1 MMMILMVMVMVMVI
15 MMVVVMRNVMTD
27 DLRLS
32 PTKLNPPATVHQMTM
47 RLPLSDNFSK
57 EIRST
62 IPDIVFVFIHDRKPM
77 KYFWKLYDH
86 MWNYK
91 VLR

>member
-1 MMMILMVMVMVMVI
+1 MMMILMVMVMVI

-57 EIRST
+57 EIRRK
-62 IPDIVFVFIHDRKPM
+62 IPDIVFVFIHNRKPM
-77 KYFWKLYDH
+77 KYFWKLYEW
-86 MWNYK
+86 MWNYE

>member
-1 MMMILMVMVMVMVI
+1 MMMILMVMVMVMVMVI

-32 PTKLNPPATVHQMTM
+32 STRLNPPATVHQKIQMTTG
-47 RLPLSDNFSK
+47 LPLSNNFSK

-62 IPDIVFVFIHDRKPM
+62 FQILYLCLFITE
-77 KYFWKLYDH
+77 
-86 MWNYK
+86 NQ
-91 VLR
+91 